1 MVINRDIIRMVKSF
15 NNDRLRA
22 WLQEYGY
29 AMYQDG
35 KRDALLAL
43 ALKLHDEFNFTND
56 DIARLL
62 QVSGVWLD
70 GAQAGT
76 EIKSDEIKDALLKE
90 KIYCLHNI

>member
-1 MVINRDIIRMVKSF
+1 MVINRATIRTVKKF
-15 NNDRLRA
+15 DAEHLKV

>member
-1 MVINRDIIRMVKSF
+1 MVINRDTIRMVKNFS
-15 NNDRLRA
+15 NDRLRA

-43 ALKLHDEFNFTND
+43 ALKLHDEFDFTNE
-56 DIARLL
+56 DIAKLL
-62 QVSGVWLD
+62 ELSGIWLD

-76 EIKSDEIKDALLKE
+76 EIKSDEIKEALVKE
-90 KIYCLHNI
+90 NISCLHNI

>member
-1 MVINRDIIRMVKSF
+1 MVKSF
-15 NNDRLRA
+15 SNDRLRA

-43 ALKLHDEFNFTND
+43 SLKLHDEFSFSNE
-56 DIARLL
+56 DIAKLL
-62 QVSGVWLD
+62 ELSGVWLD

-76 EIKSDEIKDALLKE
+76 EIKADEIKDELLKE
-90 KIYCLHNI
+90 KISSLHNI